1 VYEIKAE
8 VEKKADHETVK
19 KSFLFVENKLNQIV
33 TVMVHNGQTETDGDS
48 LIAKK
53 HWSCLSCDK
62 NLDKFEGKLSDVRF
76 TSTFPARFE
85 SHVLVVI
92 SLINIGYYRQNQS

>member
-1 VYEIKAE
+1 VEELRVE
-8 VEKKADHETVK
+8 VDKKADHESVK

-33 TVMVHNGQTETDGDS
+33 TVMVQNGQTDTDGES

-62 NLDKFEGKLSDVRF
+62 NLDKFEGKLGEVKF
-76 TSTFPARFE
+76 TSVFPTRFD
-85 SHVLVVI
+85 SPRI
-92 SLINIGYYRQNQS
+92 GGNICHKYRLLSAEPE